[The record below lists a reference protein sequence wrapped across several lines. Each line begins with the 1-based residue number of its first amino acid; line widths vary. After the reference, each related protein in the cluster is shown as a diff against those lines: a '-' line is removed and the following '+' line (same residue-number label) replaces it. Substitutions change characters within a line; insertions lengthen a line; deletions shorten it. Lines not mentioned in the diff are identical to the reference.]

1 MVNTKSPVFLFVGND
16 SYLKD
21 KAIKDL
27 VLSLSEGSPKDLGN
41 KVFYGGEADPREVLG
56 HINAVPFLASRRVV
70 IIKDLEKTPSEFMS
84 SLISYI
90 KKPLASTCLIL
101 EASGE
106 SILKE
111 HSDLAGYVSV
121 RRFGEMSG
129 REAVAWITDF
139 LAARKKKIT
148 PDAAALLREMHGQNL
163 LALTQELEKLV
174 SYTGARSEIGAG
186 DVEEI
191 VGKSMISST
200 FDLADAIGAKKADA
214 ALRICRELMAAG
226 RKEYEIIGLLCWHF
240 KRLLK
245 AKTLQARGESDNR
258 IAYGL
263 RIGQKYWPGFFK
275 QVAGL
280 KAGRIKAGIKALLE
294 ADLDIKRTR
303 FDYAHQSL
311 VLEFLILKLCF

>member
-1 MVNTKSPVFLFVGND
+1 MVNTKSPVFLFLGND

-27 VLSLSEGSPKDLGN
+27 VSSLPEGSSKDLDH
-41 KVFYGGEADPREVLG
+41 KVFYGGEADPREVLD
-56 HINAVPFLASRRVV
+56 HINTIPFLASRRVV
-70 IIKDLEKTPSEFMS
+70 IIRDLEKTPSEFMS
-84 SLISYI
+84 SLMNYI

-111 HSDLAGYVSV
+111 YADISDHARVQS
-121 RRFGEMSG
+121 FGEMSG
-129 REAVAWITDF
+129 REAIAWIRDF
-139 LAARKKKIT
+139 LAVRKKKIT
-148 PDAAALLREMHGQNL
+148 PDAATLLREMHGQNL
-163 LALTQELEKLV
+163 LAMTQELEKLV
-174 SYTGARSEIGAG
+174 SYTGERTEIGIR

-200 FDLADAIGAKKADA
+200 FDLADAIGAKKADS
-214 ALRICRELMAAG
+214 ALRICRELMTAG
-226 RKEYEIIGLLCWHF
+226 KKEYEIIGLLCWHF

-263 RIGQKYWPGFFK
+263 RIGQKYWPGFFN
-275 QVAGL
+275 QVGGL
-280 KAGRIKAGIKALLE
+280 KASRIKAGLKALLE

>member
-1 MVNTKSPVFLFVGND
+1 MVNTKSPVFLFIGND

-27 VLSLSEGSPKDLGN
+27 VSSLPEGSSRDLDH
-41 KVFYGGEADPREVLG
+41 KVFYGGEARPAEVLDC
-56 HINAVPFLASRRVV
+56 INALPFLASRRVV
-70 IIKDLEKTPSEFMS
+70 IIRDLEKTPSEFMS
-84 SLISYI
+84 GLMRYI

-106 SILKE
+106 SVLKE
-111 HSDLAGYVSV
+111 YADLSV
-121 RRFGEMSG
+121 YARVQQFGEMSA
-129 REAVAWITDF
+129 REAAAFIKEF
-139 LAARKKKIT
+139 LAVRKKKIH

-163 LALTQELEKLV
+163 LVLTQELEKLV
-174 SYTGARSEIGAG
+174 SYTGARLEIVVK
-186 DVEEI
+186 DVEGI

-214 ALRICRELMAAG
+214 ALRICSELMTAG
-226 RKEYEIIGLLCWHF
+226 KKEYEIIGLLCWHF

-245 AKTLQARGESDNR
+245 AKKLQASGESDNR

>member
-16 SYLKD
+16 SFLKD

-27 VLSLSEGSPKDLGN
+27 VSSLPEGSSKEFDK
-41 KVFYGGEADPREVLG
+41 KVFYGGEADPREVLD

-70 IIKDLEKTPSEFMS
+70 IIRDLEKTPSEFMS
-84 SLISYI
+84 SLMNYI

-106 SILKE
+106 SVLKE
-111 HSDLAGYVSV
+111 FADISDRVSI
-121 RRFGEMSG
+121 RKFGEMNS
-129 REAVAWITDF
+129 REVIALIRDF
-139 LAARKKKIT
+139 LSGRKKKIH
-148 PDAAALLREMHGQNL
+148 PDAAALLMEMHGQNIL
-163 LALTQELEKLV
+163 VLTQELEKLV
-174 SYTGARSEIGAG
+174 SYTGERAEIGIRDA
-186 DVEEI
+186 EEI

-200 FDLADAIGAKKADA
+200 FDLADAIGAKKADS
-214 ALRICRELMAAG
+214 ALRICRELMTAG
-226 RKEYEIIGLLCWHF
+226 KKEYEIIGLLCWHF

-263 RIGQKYWPGFFK
+263 GIRQKYWPGFFK

-280 KAGRIKAGIKALLE
+280 KASRIKTGIKVLLE
-294 ADLDIKRTR
+294 ADLHIKRTR

>member
-1 MVNTKSPVFLFVGND
+1 MVNTKSPVFLFIGND
-16 SYLKD
+16 SYLKE

-27 VLSLSEGSPKDLGN
+27 VSSLPEGSSKDLDH
-41 KVFYGGEADPREVLG
+41 KVFYGGEAQPREVLDC
-56 HINAVPFLASRRVV
+56 INAIPFLASRKVV
-70 IIKDLEKTPSEFMS
+70 IIRDLEKTSSEFMP
-84 SLISYI
+84 SLMNYI

-111 HSDLAGYVSV
+111 YSDLAGYANVQ
-121 RRFGEMSG
+121 RFGEMSG
-129 REAVAWITDF
+129 REAVAWIRDF
-139 LAARKKKIT
+139 LAARKKKIH
-148 PDAAALLREMHGQNL
+148 PDAAALLREMHGQNFL
-163 LALTQELEKLV
+163 VLTQELEKLV
-174 SYTGARSEIGAG
+174 SYTGSRSEIGVR

-214 ALRICRELMAAG
+214 ALRICGELMTAG
-226 RKEYEIIGLLCWHF
+226 KKEYEIIGLLCWHF

-245 AKTLQARGESDNR
+245 AKTLQARGESDSR

-275 QVAGL
+275 QVAHL
-280 KAGRIKAGIKALLE
+280 KASRIKAGLKVLLD